1 MRQPMAPAEKKI
13 LVVTC
18 FGHFITHFNMLVF
31 PALVLPL
38 AGRLGL
44 EVPRVLEL
52 SFWMYL
58 LFGLSALPW
67 GLAADRWGAKHQLM
81 LFFLGSGICGLAAAW
96 WLDNPPLF
104 SLALAGLGLF
114 AGIYHP
120 AGLGMISKG
129 VSQVSMAMGYNGMF
143 GNLGLALAP
152 FLTGIVNW
160 LAGPRAA
167 YLVLAGL
174 NFAGLALMALAP
186 MDYGHQAEAP
196 SKARAAKGSNPWLP
210 FIVLLGAMTLGG
222 IAYRGSGVIMPTLFE
237 LRGRAIYDFLA
248 ALAPGGFSQNL
259 VATMVTSLVYLLG
272 VVAQYIG
279 GRVGSRFELRKS
291 YLLFHAA
298 SVPAA
303 LLAGWL
309 SGGGLL
315 LAVMAYMFFLLG
327 MQPIENTLVSNY
339 TPARLRHAAYGTK
352 FIFVFGVGSLAVM
365 LAGAVEGAWGVRYVF
380 PVLGLVS
387 LLLVGCILALIK
399 VTSPSR

>member
-1 MRQPMAPAEKKI
+1 MKQTMNPAEKKI

-96 WLDNPPLF
+96 WLDTPAMF

-129 VSQVSMAMGYNGMF
+129 VEHVSMAMGYNGMF

-152 FLTGIVNW
+152 FLTGMVNW

-174 NFAGLALMALAP
+174 NFAGLVLMALAP
-186 MDYGHQAEAP
+186 MDYQRQTEGSQKPGAH
-196 SKARAAKGSNPWLP
+196 KGGNPWLP
-210 FIVLLGAMTLGG
+210 FLVLLGAMTLGG

-248 ALAPGGFSQNL
+248 GLVAGDFSRNL
-259 VATMVTSLVYLLG
+259 VATTVTSLVYLLG

-279 GRVGSRFELRKS
+279 GRVGERFELRKS
-291 YLLFHAA
+291 YLLYRAA

-315 LAVMAYMFFLLG
+315 LAVIAYMFFLLG

-365 LAGAVEGAWGVRYVF
+365 LDGAVQGAWGVRYVF

-387 LLLVGCILALIK
+387 LLLVGCILVLIK
-399 VTSPSR
+399 VTRPSR

>member
-1 MRQPMAPAEKKI
+1 MKPAMAPAEKKI

-67 GLAADRWGAKHQLM
+67 GLAADRWGARHQLM

-96 WLDNPPLF
+96 WLDTPLLF

-129 VSQVSMAMGYNGMF
+129 IRQVSMAMGYNGMF

-174 NFAGLALMALAP
+174 NFAGLALMALTP
-186 MDYGHQAEAP
+186 MDYARQPDKADTP
-196 SKARAAKGSNPWLP
+196 SQSKGSPWLP
-210 FIVLLGAMTLGG
+210 FVVLLGAMTLGG

-237 LRGRAIYDFLA
+237 LRGRAIYDFLSGLA
-248 ALAPGGFSQNL
+248 AGDFSRNL
-259 VATMVTSLVYLLG
+259 VATMITSLVYLLG

-279 GRVGSRFELRKS
+279 GRVGERFELRKS

-303 LLAGWL
+303 LLTGWL

-365 LAGAVEGAWGVRYVF
+365 LAGAVEGTWGVRYVF

-387 LLLVGCILALIK
+387 LLLVGCILLLIK
-399 VTSPSR
+399 VTRPSR